1 MKKVAIVIKDTSRQ
15 YEGLRLSL
23 GTLQD
28 GLEIQMIV
36 LNHEIVDMDEAF
48 RDNMDFLRE
57 MGGQIVSNRMAN
69 AEKYGFQHATLREIA
84 RRLKTADLIIP
95 F

>member
-1 MKKVAIVIKDTSRQ
+1 MKKVAVVIEDVRQQ
-15 YEGLRLSL
+15 YEGLRLSI

-28 GLEIQMIV
+28 GLDIQMIV
-36 LNHEIVDMDEAF
+36 LNHEIENMDEAF
-48 RDNMDFLRE
+48 RDNMEFLRE
-57 MGGQIVSNRMAN
+57 MGGQLVSNQMAN

-84 RRLKTADLIIP
+84 RRLETADLIIP